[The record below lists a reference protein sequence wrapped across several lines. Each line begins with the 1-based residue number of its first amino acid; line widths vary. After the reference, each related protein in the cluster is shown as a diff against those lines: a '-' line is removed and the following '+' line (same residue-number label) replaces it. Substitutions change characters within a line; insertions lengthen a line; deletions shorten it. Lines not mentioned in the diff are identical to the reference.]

1 MGRRLG
7 QHFLKDEKALKK
19 IVGELELKSGDVI
32 VEIGPGHGELT
43 REILNKFKDLKIQT
57 SKVVAIEKDP
67 TLVDGIEYLV
77 SSKKLRVIEGDALKV
92 LPVLDTKYKMPNT
105 GYKLVGNIPY
115 YITGHLLRIVGEL
128 QKKPKLIVLTLQ
140 KEVAERLTA
149 GNPSTGA
156 QGKMN
161 ILAASVGFW
170 GKPEIIGFISKQSFK
185 PSPKVDSAI
194 VKILPRQR
202 RATKKQSEIYYGLI
216 RALFKQPRKT
226 ILNNLSEGL
235 GLPKKEVEAELKKL
249 NFQSTSRGEVLNSTE
264 INKLTASPLFKRAII
279 KRKT

>member
-67 TLVDGIEYLV
+67 TLVDGIEHLV

-140 KEVAERLTA
+140 KEVAERLT
-149 GNPSTGA
+149 
-156 QGKMN
+156 GKMN
-161 ILAASVGFW
+161 LLAASVQFW

>member
-1 MGRRLG
+1 MSSKISSSTKNMGRRLG

-161 ILAASVGFW
+161 ILAASVQFW

-194 VKILPRQR
+194 VRLKPHKKIPFPVKNYTLFAEIVREAFNHR
-202 RATKKQSEIYYGLI
+202 RKVLRNCLKNLVNAEQWTIIGIDPGL
-216 RALFKQPRKT
+216 RPEQ
-226 ILNNLSEGL
+226 LS
-235 GLPKKEVEAELKKL
+235 VEDYV
-249 NFQSTSRGEVLNSTE
+249 R
-264 INKLTASPLFKRAII
+264 IASVHDKN
-279 KRKT
+279 